1 MRNGISWYFSVTCCF
16 VVPEGRFG
24 VIPSILQRSDC
35 REARESLKPDW
46 PAPNRVFETF
56 GLQGLIE
63 LRRRSRRRH
72 GNTDLRRPPL
82 TPPGARSACASVHEL
97 RFRIEERA

>member
-1 MRNGISWYFSVTCCF
+1 WYFSDDLLF
-16 VVPEGRFG
+16 RPSRGRFG
-24 VIPSILQRSDC
+24 VIRSILQRSDC

-63 LRRRSRRRH
+63 FRRRSRRRH

-97 RFRIEERA
+97 WFRIEERA